1 MREAKKRPGVGPG
14 LFYTNRYTDALVK
27 IIGPETKP

>member
-1 MREAKKRPGVGPG
+1 MREAKKRPDPTPG
-14 LFYTNRYTDALVK
+14 LLYTNRYTDALAK